1 MRPSKTLVLA
11 YHAVEA
17 GPGPLCVDPVDF
29 ASVAATFAERG
40 YAAMTV
46 SQLAETAVRR
56 EDLPDRTVLFTF
68 DDGYESVYHHAL
80 PVLAELGYRATVFP
94 VSAYLGG
101 RNLWD
106 VGVPGIPELTL
117 MSEEQLSSL
126 VDAGWEI
133 GGHTHTHPRL
143 PELSDTQIE
152 EQLAASEEV
161 LSRITGTRL
170 TSFAYPYGRYD
181 ARVRSLA
188 GRRYRICLGIGVEP
202 FRLDAPFDSAP
213 RVEGWYVRNRRQ
225 ALLVAGSMATPYLG
239 ARRRLRLARARL
251 EPMARGGER

>member
-1 MRPSKTLVLA
+1 MRPSSTLVLA

-17 GPGPLCVDPVDF
+17 GPGPLCVDPADF

-46 SQLAETAVRR
+46 SQLAETVMRQ
-56 EDLPDRTVLFTF
+56 EDVPDRTVLFTF
-68 DDGYESVYHHAL
+68 DDGYESVYRHAF

-106 VGVPGIPELTL
+106 LDVPGIPELTL
-117 MSEEQLSSL
+117 MSEEELSSL
-126 VDAGWEI
+126 LDAGWEI

-152 EQLAASEEV
+152 EQLDASEEI
-161 LSRITGTRL
+161 LSRIAGTHL
-170 TSFAYPYGRYD
+170 TSFAFPYGRHD

-188 GRRYRICLGIGVEP
+188 GGRYRICLGIGAEP
-202 FRLDAPFDSAP
+202 FGVGAPLDSAP

-239 ARRRLRLARARL
+239 ARRRLRFARTRLA
-251 EPMARGGER
+251 PMARGVER